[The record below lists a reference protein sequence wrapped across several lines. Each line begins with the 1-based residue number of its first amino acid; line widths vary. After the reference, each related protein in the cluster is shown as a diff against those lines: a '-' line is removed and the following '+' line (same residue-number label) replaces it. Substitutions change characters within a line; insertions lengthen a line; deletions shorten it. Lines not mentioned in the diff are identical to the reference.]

1 MNPVE
6 VPPAARSLWGAGG
19 SSRGGDPGMSHSWDV
34 HRRLEGPVGQSC
46 QLRGASTAPWRR
58 KRWRWRS
65 HDTTSS
71 IKFHHINNEND
82 RLIYSWHSK
91 TANFMWHCDLC
102 WFFSC
107 FFCFQMFKTWF
118 HHHRGSWTQM
128 PTRKASWMPSGAFHA
143 VTKMCLA
150 KCYGCAAN
158 GWLRIV
164 VDLAPNWMLL
174 EMFGVWIWMN
184 INEYHMYIAN
194 CISIRST

>member
-1 MNPVE
+1 ME
-6 VPPAARSLWGAGG
+6 TQGCLTR
-19 SSRGGDPGMSHSWDV
+19 GMSIADWKGQWGKAANCV
-34 HRRLEGPVGQSC
+34 VLRRPL
-46 QLRGASTAPWRR
+46 GAESGEDEDPMIQQVPSNSTISIM
-58 KRWRWRS
+58 KMI
-65 HDTTSS
+65 DSS
-71 IKFHHINNEND
+71 IHDIAKLLTSCDIVTCVDSFHV
-82 RLIYSWHSK
+82 
-91 TANFMWHCDLC
+91 
-102 WFFSC
+102 

-174 EMFGVWIWMN
+174 EMFGV
-184 INEYHMYIAN
+184 
-194 CISIRST
+194 